1 MYLSCDPESVSYLYW
16 SNLKLSHCIMGS
28 YDLSWSSNE
37 YMFVFMGV
45 HVCKSVRD
53 KAFVLCIIDVIV

>member
-1 MYLSCDPESVSYLYW
+1 
-16 SNLKLSHCIMGS
+16 MGS
-28 YDLSWSSNE
+28 YDFRWSLSE

-45 HVCKSVRD
+45 HVYKSGRD

>member
-1 MYLSCDPESVSYLYW
+1 MYLCCDPESVRYLYW
-16 SNLKLSHCIMGS
+16 CDLKLSHCIVGS
-28 YDLSWSSNE
+28 YNLSWALSE

-53 KAFVLCIIDVIV
+53 MAFVLCIIDAIV